1 MANLNANNAVN
12 GTDVSVV
19 TPSNIGRGIKWD
31 ANTKKY
37 EVNIGEG
44 LIITEDGKVDVKKV
58 NANPVPS
65 DIIDPV
71 NGKVIGNQLTIDY
84 GNGLIEVNGIIRF
97 PLKTTPNIS
106 SEEAFSQTDGRFYM
120 GCSVEPVTYL
130 SAADNGYNNLYHKE
144 SGTNISAS
152 ELGMS
157 KILSVN
163 AIACDLA
170 GYRTETPWLINDSAV
185 SDSIKLGV
193 HSIAFLAQDSIPVM
207 FQVKGTKA

>member
-1 MANLNANNAVN
+1 MANTNANNAVV

-19 TPSNIGRGIKWD
+19 TPANIGRGIKWD

-44 LIITEDGKVDVKKV
+44 LIITDDGKVDVKKI

-65 DIIDPV
+65 DITDST
-71 NGKVIGNQLTIDY
+71 NGKVIGNQFTIDY
-84 GNGLIEVNGIIRF
+84 GNGLVEVNGVMRF
-97 PLKTTPNIS
+97 PLKTTPNAA
-106 SEEAFSQTDGRFYM
+106 SEEAFSQTDGRFSM
-120 GCSVEPVTYL
+120 GCSIAPITYL
-130 SAADNGYNNLYHKE
+130 SAADNGENLYHKE
-144 SGTNISAS
+144 SVTTITAA

-170 GYRTETPWLINDSAV
+170 GYRTESPWLVNDSAV
-185 SDSIKLGV
+185 SDSFKLGV
-193 HSIAFLAQDSIPVM
+193 HTIASLVQDSITVM

>member
-1 MANLNANNAVN
+1 MANTNANNAVV

-19 TPSNIGRGIKWD
+19 TPANIGRGIKWD

-44 LIITEDGKVDVKKV
+44 LIITDDGKVDVKKI

-65 DIIDPV
+65 DIIDQT
-71 NGKVIGNQLTIDY
+71 NGKVIGNQFTIDY
-84 GNGLIEVNGIIRF
+84 GNGLVEVNGVMRF
-97 PLKTTPNIS
+97 PLKTTPNSS
-106 SEEAFSQTDGRFYM
+106 SEDAFPQVIGRFAV
-120 GCSVEPVTYL
+120 GCSVAPITYL
-130 SAADNGYNNLYHKE
+130 STADNGDNLYHKE
-144 SGTNISAS
+144 SVTTITAA

-163 AIACDLA
+163 AIACDLP
-170 GYRTETPWLINDSAV
+170 GYRTESPWLVNESAV

-193 HSIAFLAQDSIPVM
+193 HTIAFLVQDTITVM

>member
-1 MANLNANNAVN
+1 MANKNANNTLNAP
-12 GTDVSVV
+12 DVHVV
-19 TPSNIGRGIKWD
+19 TPANIGRGIKWD

-44 LIITEDGKVDVKKV
+44 LTITDDGKVDVKKI

-65 DIIDPV
+65 DITDST
-71 NGKVIGNQLTIDY
+71 NGKVIGNQFTIDY
-84 GNGLIEVNGIIRF
+84 GNGLVEVNGVMRF
-97 PLKTTPNIS
+97 PLKTTPNTS
-106 SEEAFSQTDGRFYM
+106 SDDAAFPQTDGRFSI
-120 GCSVEPVTYL
+120 GCSVAPITYL
-130 SAADNGYNNLYHKE
+130 SAADNGENLYHKE
-144 SGTNISAS
+144 SVTTITAA

-163 AIACDLA
+163 AIACDLT
-170 GYRTETPWLINDSAV
+170 GYRTESPWLVNDSAV

-193 HSIAFLAQDSIPVM
+193 HTIASLVQDSITVM

>member
-1 MANLNANNAVN
+1 MANTNANNAVV

-19 TPSNIGRGIKWD
+19 TPANIGRGIKWD

-44 LIITEDGKVDVKKV
+44 LIITDDGKVDVKKI

-65 DIIDPV
+65 DIIDPF
-71 NGKVIGNQLTIDY
+71 NGKVIGNQFTIDY
-84 GNGLIEVNGIIRF
+84 GNGLVEVNGIMRF
-97 PLKTTPNIS
+97 PLKTTPNS
-106 SEEAFSQTDGRFYM
+106 ASEDAFPQINGRFAM
-120 GCSVEPVTYL
+120 GCSVAPITYL
-130 SAADNGYNNLYHKE
+130 SAADNGENLYHKE
-144 SGTNISAS
+144 SVTNITAA

-157 KILSVN
+157 KIMSVN
-163 AIACDLA
+163 AIACDLT
-170 GYRTETPWLINDSAV
+170 GYRTESPWLVNDSAV

-193 HSIAFLAQDSIPVM
+193 HTIASLVQDSITVM